1 MPMKDRSSRATRWV
15 LGVLLAGLITTLLDN
30 QTLIYAAKDFGFPV
44 FSLDARGEPLGEVL
58 KKISKDTGYQITVD
72 SEWAGLPV
80 NGSFK
85 NLTIPQGLRRIL
97 AKLNHSIIFND
108 SDQRISIVI
117 KSLLDGEGLPIGGMD
132 EAVDNSPPGALQPAP
147 VSSKNFNAPGSTPVV
162 PPERPDEAGIT
173 KKQLEELEARRPKVD
188 SDDIEITPPGENGEK
203 GFTLK
208 EIKAQQVAQKRAG
221 SVEARPV
228 PPDSFAPE

>member
-1 MPMKDRSSRATRWV
+1 MPMKDRSTRATRWV
-15 LGVLLAGLITTLLDN
+15 LGVLLAGLISTLLGN
-30 QTLIYAAKDFGFPV
+30 QTFIYAAKDFGFPV

-58 KKISKDTGYQITVD
+58 NKISRDTGYQITFD

-80 NGSFK
+80 SGSFK

-117 KSLLDGEGLPIGGMD
+117 KSLLDGEGFPIGGMD
-132 EAVDNSPPGALQPAP
+132 KASDGSLPGALQPAP
-147 VSSKNFNAPGSTPVV
+147 ISSKNFSDLGSTPVV
-162 PPERPDEAGIT
+162 PPEGPGEAGIT
-173 KKQLEELEARRPKVD
+173 QKQLEEIEARRPKVD
-188 SDDIEITPPGENGEK
+188 SDDIEVTPPGENGEK

-208 EIKAQQVAQKRAG
+208 EIKAQQAAQKMAG
-221 SVEARPV
+221 SVQTRPV
-228 PPDSFAPE
+228 PPDSFARE